1 MDRKKALDI
10 YNDCMNMDLS
20 QMQDVIQEAETPEEQ
35 AFYVQLYNFV
45 LESRQEKVVADGLY

>member
-1 MDRKKALDI
+1 MDKKKAFDM

-45 LESRQEKVVADGLY
+45 LKARQEKVVADGRY